1 MPVSTVECTA
11 SANIA
16 PEPLN
21 PAATYLAAASAALP
35 ISATMATLVEALA
48 KRTSPV
54 PQVVPNSR
62 RVKHPRPGIK
72 SSPMAGIRRPVFYLW
87 TCPVPICQFRDR
99 LKQYRN
105 PNKCVPSPAP

>member
-1 MPVSTVECTA
+1 MPSSSSASLPVSTVECTA

-48 KRTSPV
+48 KRTSP
-54 PQVVPNSR
+54 SR
-62 RVKHPRPGIK
+62 K
-72 SSPMAGIRRPVFYLW
+72 
-87 TCPVPICQFRDR
+87 
-99 LKQYRN
+99 
-105 PNKCVPSPAP
+105 